1 MHTTNYLTTAR
12 RVVARGNQLILKR
25 IFYKKIVCVCV
36 CVCVCVFTQNFRI
49 RKFTGMFFAQ
59 ISDI

>member
-1 MHTTNYLTTAR
+1 MHTTNYQTTAR

-25 IFYKKIVCVCV
+25 SFYKRIV

-49 RKFTGMFFAQ
+49 RKFMGMFFAQ